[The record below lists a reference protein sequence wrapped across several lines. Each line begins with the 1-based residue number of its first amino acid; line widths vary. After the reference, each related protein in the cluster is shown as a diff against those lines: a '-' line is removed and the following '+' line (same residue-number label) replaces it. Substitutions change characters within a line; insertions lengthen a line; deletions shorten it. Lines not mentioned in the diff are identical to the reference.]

1 MDCSKTYKILFWILL
16 SLILILLIWMF
27 ITGKNIINKWKEV
40 YNNDK
45 VCRIGTGKCQI
56 TLNDDLT
63 LPDKIDSRQYV
74 PTTAQYCLDI
84 VSRVADMYDHGF
96 VKPPS
101 LTQSFN
107 IISNSSSKKP
117 IIGKIFTDLKNR
129 AWVAFRG
136 TQTLD
141 ELLADF
147 NFHEKSISNKHK
159 QVTLGSTENI
169 KVHQGFWEEYKT
181 FRSNILQYFKQ
192 NASYDQI
199 IITGHSLGSAL
210 AVLLS
215 YDLMN
220 SDQSKKLVVYL
231 FACPRVGNI
240 EFQESYQ
247 VPCFSIVNQS
257 DVIPTLP
264 FSVMPNNSHNV
275 NIYSHVGKQITFDDN
290 WKSLGNNHQIP
301 IYATNILKT

>member
-1 MDCSKTYKILFWILL
+1 MV
-16 SLILILLIWMF
+16 
-27 ITGKNIINKWKEV
+27 ITGKNIISKWKQV

-45 VCRIGTGKCQI
+45 VCLNGTGKCQI
-56 TLNDDLT
+56 VLNDDLT
-63 LPDKIDSRQYV
+63 LPDEIVPNQYV
-74 PTTAQYCLDI
+74 STTAQYCLDI

-96 VKPPS
+96 VKPPT
-101 LTQSFN
+101 LTQSYN
-107 IISNSSSKKP
+107 IISNPSSNKP
-117 IIGKIFTDLKNR
+117 IIGKIFTDSKNR

-141 ELLADF
+141 ELLSDF
-147 NFHEKSISNKHK
+147 NFREKSLSNKHK
-159 QVTLGSTENI
+159 QITWGSTENI
-169 KVHQGFWEEYKT
+169 KVHQGFWQEYTT
-181 FRSNILQYFKQ
+181 FRSKILQYFKQ

-220 SDQSKKLVVYL
+220 SNQSTKLVVYL

-240 EFQESYQ
+240 EFQKSYQ

-257 DVIPTLP
+257 DIVPTLP
-264 FSVMPNNSHNV
+264 FSVMPDNSHNV
-275 NIYSHVGKQITFDDN
+275 NIYSHVGAQITFDDN

-301 IYATNILKT
+301 IYAANILNT